1 MPIYQNHYFLKTIH
15 CLLLL
20 LVFLSCKQ
28 EPKEKIPSSIPTETI
43 AISHAKG
50 FTITKSSEGITTI
63 KITSPWPN
71 AEAAF
76 TYALV
81 PKEKLAFVTL
91 NRDEYDAIIATPIA
105 KIVVTSTTH
114 IPALE
119 ILGVE
124 NTLIGFPNTE
134 YISSEKT
141 RNLIAKNIV
150 QELGNNEAIN
160 AEMVIALQPDV
171 VVGFSIDNRNKAY
184 NTIQNSNI
192 PVVYNGDWT
201 EETPLGKAE
210 WIKFF
215 APFYHLEKKADSI
228 FKAIETNYNQAKQMA
243 LKAKSRPTVLSGALY
258 KDVWYLPGGKSWAS
272 NFISDAN
279 AAYLWR
285 STEETGSL
293 SLSVESVLDTA
304 KEADFWI
311 SPSQYTSYKQLEEG
325 NRHYIQFNAFKERKI
340 YSYASSKGA
349 SGGVL
354 YYELAP
360 NRPDLVLKDLI
371 HIFHPELLPVYE
383 PFFFKPLE

>member
-1 MPIYQNHYFLKTIH
+1 MKTIR

-20 LVFLSCKQ
+20 LIFWSCKQ
-28 EPKEKIPSSIPTETI
+28 EPKEKIQLSSPSEEIT
-43 AISHAKG
+43 ISHAKG
-50 FTITKSSEGITTI
+50 FTINKSSEGITII
-63 KITSPWPN
+63 KINSPWPN
-71 AEAAF
+71 AEAVF
-76 TYALV
+76 TYALI
-81 PKEKLAFVTL
+81 PREKLAVITL
-91 NRDEYDAIIATPIA
+91 NKDEYDAIIATPIE

-119 ILGVE
+119 ALGVE
-124 NTLIGFPNTE
+124 NSLIGFPNTE

-141 RNLIAKNIV
+141 RRRIAKNQV

-184 NTIQNSNI
+184 STIQNSNI

-215 APFYHLEKKADSI
+215 APFYHLEQKADSLFTSI
-228 FKAIETNYNQAKQMA
+228 QTNYDQARQLA
-243 LKAKSRPTVLSGALY
+243 QKAKVRPSVLSGALY

-279 AAYLWR
+279 ANYLWNG
-285 STEETGSL
+285 SAETGSL
-293 SLSVESVLDTA
+293 SLSLESVLDTA

-311 SPSQYTSYKQLEEG
+311 SPSQFTSYGHLEEG
-325 NRHYIQFNAFKERKI
+325 NRHYTQFKAFKDGKI
-340 YSYASSKGA
+340 YTYANSKG
-349 SGGVL
+349 STGGLL

-371 HIFHPELLPVYE
+371 HIFHPELLPDYQL
-383 PFFFKPLE
+383 FFFKPLE